1 MLFENYLLFIEATS
15 FLQRNPVTT
24 VYGNPFFL
32 QVYLKY
38 YDMFLKAFYSPL
50 KHHV

>member
-38 YDMFLKAFYSPL
+38 YDMFLKTFYSPL